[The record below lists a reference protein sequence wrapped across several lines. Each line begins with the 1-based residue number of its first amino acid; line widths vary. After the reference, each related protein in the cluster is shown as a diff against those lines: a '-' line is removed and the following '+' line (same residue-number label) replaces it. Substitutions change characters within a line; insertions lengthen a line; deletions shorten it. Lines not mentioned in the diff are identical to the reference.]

1 MSVWKKY
8 EVKEAPDSDTT
19 VPGERGPYKDFI
31 NLVPI
36 HLCFPGVDP
45 AFLG

>member
-1 MSVWKKY
+1 MSAWEKY
-8 EVKEAPDSDTT
+8 EIKEAPKGDTT
-19 VPGERGPYKDFI
+19 VPREGGPYTDFI

-45 AFLG
+45 AFLS